1 MPRENHQ
8 GPKGEGPRTGRG
20 QGNCG
25 GHGHGAEHQHDH
37 QHGRGHGHHHQGDE
51 CCGDGSHGEGHGH
64 RNEYRRTGLPGWMRP
79 CSVDQAEGELDQ
91 AGELALLRKQSE
103 QLQAIQDQIAA
114 RITQLESSAAP
125 VQ

>member
-25 GHGHGAEHQHDH
+25 GHGREHEHHHGH
-37 QHGRGHGHHHQGDE
+37 GHGHHHEGDE
-51 CCGDGSHGEGHGH
+51 CCGDGSHGEGHGGGHGH

-79 CSVDQAEGELDQ
+79 CSVDQAEGALDRD
-91 AGELALLRKQSE
+91 GELKLLRKQSE
-103 QLQAIQDQIAA
+103 QLQAIQNQIAT
-114 RITQLESSAAP
+114 RIGELEVSEASS
-125 VQ
+125 Q